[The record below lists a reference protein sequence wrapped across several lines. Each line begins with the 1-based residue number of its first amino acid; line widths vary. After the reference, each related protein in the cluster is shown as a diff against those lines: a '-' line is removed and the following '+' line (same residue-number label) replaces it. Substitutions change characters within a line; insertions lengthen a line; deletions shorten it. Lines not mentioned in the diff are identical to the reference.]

1 MSKPTASRRT
11 ADDATAERNTAQRN
25 GGAKRSADASSTD
38 SSRFKPW
45 MKIALGVA
53 VLALAAFL
61 LYRTLSNYSMEEIT
75 ASVKAIPTTRFALAL
90 LFAAGSYLCLTGFDW
105 LALQYVG
112 QRLPYGYVALA
123 SFCSLS
129 LGHNI
134 GFAALSSGAIR
145 YRFYSRRGVGVGDIA
160 RIIVFCGITVG
171 LGLLIL
177 GGAAMLLRS
186 DLAAKITGLG
196 TAAVIAMGIGC
207 LAAAA
212 AYVAVAAFVRKPLKI
227 RNWTFEPPPLRLALG
242 QCLVGTLNFVCVS
255 ACLYQALAA
264 LGDVSYLAV
273 AAVYVMAIVASLIT
287 HVPGGLGVIETVVL
301 HLLPGAQVIGALV
314 AFRVIYFLIPLAIGA
329 TLFGITELALRRRG
343 GAARAAATGGAPA

>member
-1 MSKPTASRRT
+1 MYEPLKLGRTDGRVTSGSASARTTGRR
-11 ADDATAERNTAQRN
+11 R
-25 GGAKRSADASSTD
+25 GGAKRPPRRGQGASASDTSGF
-38 SSRFKPW
+38 RRWLKPVLA
-45 MKIALGVA
+45 IA

-61 LYRTLSNYSMEEIT
+61 LYRTLSNYSYDEIV
-75 ASVKAIPTTRFALAL
+75 ASLTAIPASRFALAL

-105 LALQYVG
+105 LATRYVG
-112 QRLPYGYVALA
+112 QNLPYPYVALT

-134 GFAALSSGAIR
+134 GFAALSSGAVR
-145 YRFYSRRGVGVGDIA
+145 YRFYSRRGISVADVA

-171 LGLLIL
+171 LGLIIL
-177 GGAAMLLRS
+177 GGLAMLIRS
-186 DLAAKITGLG
+186 DLAGEITGLG
-196 TAAVIAMGIGC
+196 RPAVIALGLGC

-212 AYVAVAAFVRKPLKI
+212 GYVAIAAVVRRPLKI

-242 QCLVGTLNFVCVS
+242 QCLMGTLNFACVS

-273 AAVYVMAIVASLIT
+273 AAVYVMAVVASLIT

-329 TLFGITELALRRRG
+329 PLFGLTELVLRRRG
-343 GAARAAATGGAPA
+343 ADARA

>member
-1 MSKPTASRRT
+1 MSERPGPRRTRRRAKPDAGSERKTPQRRGRAKRASRP
-11 ADDATAERNTAQRN
+11 A
-25 GGAKRSADASSTD
+25 GASSSGTG
-38 SSRFKPW
+38 KPW
-45 MKIALGVA
+45 LKIALAVA
-53 VLALAAFL
+53 ALALAAFL
-61 LYRTLSNYSMEEIT
+61 LYRTLSNYSMEEIV
-75 ASVKAIPTTRFALAL
+75 ASVTAIPGTRFALAL
-90 LFAAGSYLCLTGFDW
+90 LFAAASYLCLTGFDW
-105 LALQYVG
+105 LALHYVG

-134 GFAALSSGAIR
+134 GFAALSSGAVR

-177 GGAAMLLRS
+177 GGAALLLRS
-186 DLAAKITGLG
+186 DLAGEITGLG
-196 TAAVIAMGIGC
+196 TATVIALGIGC
-207 LAAAA
+207 LGVAA
-212 AYVAVAAFVRKPLKI
+212 AYVAIAAFVRKPLKI
-227 RNWTFEPPPLRLALG
+227 RNWTFEPAPVRLALG
-242 QCLVGTLNFVCVS
+242 QCALGTLNFVCVA

-329 TLFGITELALRRRG
+329 PLFGITELVLRRRG
-343 GAARAAATGGAPA
+343 ASARA